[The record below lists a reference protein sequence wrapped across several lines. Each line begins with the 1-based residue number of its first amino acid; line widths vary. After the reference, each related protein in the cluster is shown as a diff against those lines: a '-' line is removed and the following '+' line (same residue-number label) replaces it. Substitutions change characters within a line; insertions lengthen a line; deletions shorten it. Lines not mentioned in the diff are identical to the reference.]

1 MVIILSVL
9 LLIIIC
15 AVSYTFILGDNNNI
29 DDNSTD
35 FELNKSNDKN
45 ISLNKTDNKSLSK
58 SYKNLPS
65 DNNYQDS
72 DKKYSN
78 KYYDEAMEAKRGVEK
93 YVLDKNQIAGYP
105 VYKDPQL
112 DAWLV
117 PIFDKNTKKFVGSV
131 YIYKGGQAFVLG
143 PDSYSDY
150 KDVISGKTIHK
161 SDSNKH
167 EDSDKSNKSKK
178 IVAIGKSNTNTLL
191 DFDLVSDSEYNVN
204 MDSYNALDLENDEII
219 IDSDTID
226 NSTCY

>member
-15 AVSYTFILGDNNNI
+15 AVSYTFIFKDNTNI

-35 FELNKSNDKN
+35 FQLNKSNDKN

-93 YVLDKNQIAGYP
+93 
-105 VYKDPQL
+105 
-112 DAWLV
+112 
-117 PIFDKNTKKFVGSV
+117 FVGHPPKM
-131 YIYKGGQAFVLG
+131 IFL
-143 PDSYSDY
+143 
-150 KDVISGKTIHK
+150 
-161 SDSNKH
+161 
-167 EDSDKSNKSKK
+167 
-178 IVAIGKSNTNTLL
+178 
-191 DFDLVSDSEYNVN
+191 F
-204 MDSYNALDLENDEII
+204 
-219 IDSDTID
+219 
-226 NSTCY
+226 